1 VVNKESKEKINMQN
15 FEQLVK
21 IYNTLALVSTKG
33 EDTIV
38 MGQCLNALK
47 EILIDMQKNAA
58 QENINV
64 SE

>member
-1 VVNKESKEKINMQN
+1 MQN